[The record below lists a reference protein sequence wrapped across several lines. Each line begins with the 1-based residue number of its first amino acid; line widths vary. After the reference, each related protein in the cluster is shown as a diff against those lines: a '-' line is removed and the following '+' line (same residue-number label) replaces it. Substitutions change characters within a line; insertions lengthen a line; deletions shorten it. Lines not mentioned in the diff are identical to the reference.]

1 MLAMYFLEKVWHLC
15 QFPQTICVCKAI
27 FTCCLELLSTTLE
40 KKKKKRILELEPPGV
55 SEKMAFNERLIRK
68 ERGVNI
74 LTYFKFGGRNLVTG
88 SEATL
93 NLNKE
98 QSIVRR

>member
-1 MLAMYFLEKVWHLC
+1 MTSLPVSSNHLC
-15 QFPQTICVCKAI
+15 MQSYFHM
-27 FTCCLELLSTTLE
+27 LLRIAFNYSG

>member
-1 MLAMYFLEKVWHLC
+1 MLLRIAFNY
-15 QFPQTICVCKAI
+15 
-27 FTCCLELLSTTLE
+27 SG
-40 KKKKKRILELEPPGV
+40 KKKKKEYWSQRTPIPPPGV
-55 SEKMAFNERLIRK
+55 SEEMAFNERLIRK

-74 LTYFKFGGRNLVTG
+74 LTYFTFGGRNLVTG

-93 NLNKE
+93 NLNNE